1 MTKENPTPEEVKEA
15 NVYSGVYRVLM
26 AGMFLSTA
34 LFIIGVV
41 LALLH
46 PAVIPLN
53 SMWILEQY
61 HLGVLFQGLLL
72 GNPASYMMLA
82 TILLIL
88 TPVTRVLV
96 SIYAFWVDQDYK
108 FVIVTATVFIVMAL
122 TVLSSFFGLK

>member
-1 MTKENPTPEEVKEA
+1 MTRENPTPEEIKEA

-34 LFIIGVV
+34 LFIIGVI

-53 SMWILEQY
+53 STWILEQY
-61 HLGVLFQGLLL
+61 HLGVFFQGLLL

-108 FVIVTATVFIVMAL
+108 FVIVTATVFLVMTL
-122 TVLSSFFGLK
+122 TVLSSFLGLK

>member
-1 MTKENPTPEEVKEA
+1 MTKENPTPEEIKEA

-26 AGMFLSTA
+26 AGMFASTA
-34 LFIIGVV
+34 LFIIGVA

-46 PAVIPLN
+46 PVVIPLD
-53 SMWILEQY
+53 SKWILEQY
-61 HLGVLFQGLLL
+61 HAGVVFQGLLL

-96 SIYAFWVDQDYK
+96 SIYAFWVDRDYK
-108 FVIVTATVFIVMAL
+108 FVAVTSVVFLVMAL
-122 TVLSSFFGLK
+122 TVVLSRLGLK